1 MARTT
6 RQSRPASRTE
16 TPDVAALEQKID
28 ELRRENDELK
38 ARLAKGPTDET
49 WFTPG
54 LLSLLAVGLLAV
66 LWYRYAPPIR
76 PRGANA
82 STAPVA
88 AADAGEYNP
97 PAR

>member
-16 TPDVAALEQKID
+16 TPDVDALEQKID
-28 ELRRENDELK
+28 ALRRENDELK

-82 STAPVA
+82 STAPTATV
-88 AADAGEYNP
+88 DAGEYNP

>member
-6 RQSRPASRTE
+6 RQSRPAARTDP
-16 TPDVAALEQKID
+16 PDAAALEQKID
-28 ELRRENDELK
+28 ELRRENDELT

-82 STAPVA
+82 TPAPVV
-88 AADAGEYNP
+88 DAGEYNP
-97 PAR
+97 PPR